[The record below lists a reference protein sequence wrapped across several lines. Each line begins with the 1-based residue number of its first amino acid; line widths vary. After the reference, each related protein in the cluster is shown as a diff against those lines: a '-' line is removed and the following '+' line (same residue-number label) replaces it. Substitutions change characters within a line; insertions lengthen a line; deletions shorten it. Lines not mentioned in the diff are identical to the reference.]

1 MRILIKLLDHIIRR
15 LTNVVEYWDDPGC
28 IFRIQLAPAPHPI
41 SLSDGTHIPA
51 GAPVLLLHLWNE
63 HILPMPPAGPDLAW
77 ALETER
83 RLRRSLRRLADWMME
98 NPACETVQA
107 IGGVTVLISPAG
119 QDGSE
124 HLLRRL
130 GFEIFPWH
138 HPLGR
143 FGEFWENLYTWWLMW
158 TFNPASLRGRRL
170 MELRR
175 KEFWASRAA
184 FLARHGR
191 PTLAEPSARQA
202 VISAGQSAR

>member
-1 MRILIKLLDHIIRR
+1 MRAVIKLLDHIIRR
-15 LTNVVEYWDDPGC
+15 LTGVIEYSHDPEC
-28 IFRIQLAPAPHPI
+28 IFRVQFAPAPHPI
-41 SLSDGTHIPA
+41 FLSDGTHVPA
-51 GAPVLLLHLWNE
+51 GAPILFLHLWNE

-77 ALETER
+77 ALQTER
-83 RLRRSLRRLADWMME
+83 QLRRSLRWLAEWMAQT
-98 NPACETVQA
+98 PACEAVQA
-107 IGGVTVLISPAG
+107 IGGITVLISPAG

-143 FGEFWENLYTWWLMW
+143 FAEFWENLYTWALMW

-170 MELRR
+170 LELER
-175 KEFWASRAA
+175 KEFWASRQD

-191 PTLAEPSARQA
+191 PAQAEPSTRETAAPADRTA
-202 VISAGQSAR
+202 H